1 MITLDID
8 ECLNLYFLLCSRDDL
23 SENLNRL
30 LIKIEA
36 ELFSRYTVYELENL
50 RLEFNNKG

>member
-1 MITLDID
+1 MLKLDID

-23 SENLNRL
+23 SEILNRL

-36 ELFSRYTVYELENL
+36 ELFSRYTVYELEDL
-50 RLEFNNKG
+50 RLKFDNKG